1 MISIAEVQARRAAA
15 GPEALA
21 IDASLELGIRLSAIQ
36 AARRQSSRAASSS
49 RSTAASL
56 ASTKGRRREWRG
68 VSARDH
74 SDAYSKA
81 APPTPPAPAPPPRR
95 EAANARTVPLK
106 PQLQPRA

>member
-56 ASTKGRRREWRG
+56 ASTKGRLREWRG
-68 VSARDH
+68 ISALDH
-74 SDAYSKA
+74 ADAYSSA
-81 APPTPPAPAPPPRR
+81 ARPMPTAMAPTPGR
-95 EAANARTVPLK
+95 EASNARIVPLNPESK
-106 PQLQPRA
+106 PE

>member
-68 VSARDH
+68 ISARDH
-74 SDAYSKA
+74 PDADSQ
-81 APPTPPAPAPPPRR
+81 APRPLPTPLAPPPRR
-95 EAANARTVPLK
+95 RAAHPPLV
-106 PQLQPRA
+106 